1 MPIKADRSDIVWGYA
16 GTALSMGSNLL
27 LLPLMLYFL
36 DGSYLGLW
44 YVFAS
49 VGALSALFDFGFNP
63 AIARN
68 VAYVWSGAISLKK
81 EGAHLVDTQRK
92 AEVDYRLLGRLCK
105 ACRLLYLI
113 IGFVALAIMGSAGT
127 LYIVGI
133 ASGMDDR
140 VVFGSWAVYV
150 LAIFLNLYYGYFA
163 TLLRGVGAVAQYN
176 KVLVFARCLQL
187 VLTSTLLVAGC
198 GLVAPVVGYFAYGFF
213 LRLASKRAFNR
224 YQDIGKRLSS
234 LGVLGGCKD
243 SLSLLATMG
252 HNAWRDGLVA
262 LSNYLASQA
271 IVIVS
276 SLWLSLAETGMYS
289 IAVQLLTAIATIAST
304 PYSTAQPALSSAYVE
319 GRSEYMREMFSVC
332 MVAYALTFVIC
343 LALLLSL
350 GIPLIF
356 WIKPGTVLEGSVLLA
371 LGIYF
376 YLYKRQQLYAS
387 CIANTNRLPYVRAY
401 VISGLSSILLSIVLT
416 GYLHM
421 GVWGLIAGQA
431 LPQLAYNCWRW
442 PRWVHKDFG
451 FSTCEVVKLGS
462 SGLLCSLKKMVGK
475 GV

>member
-1 MPIKADRSDIVWGYA
+1 MVWRYI
-16 GTALSMGSNLL
+16 
-27 LLPLMLYFL
+27 FE
-36 DGSYLGLW
+36 
-44 YVFAS
+44 
-49 VGALSALFDFGFNP
+49 
-63 AIARN
+63 
-68 VAYVWSGAISLKK
+68 K

-319 GRSEYMREMFSVC
+319 GRSEYMRDVFRMHGCIRFDVC
-332 MVAYALTFVIC
+332 HMPSIVVEPRYPAD
-343 LALLLSL
+343 
-350 GIPLIF
+350 F
-356 WIKPGTVLEGSVLLA
+356 WIKPGTVLEGLFFWLWES
-371 LGIYF
+371 
-376 YLYKRQQLYAS
+376 
-387 CIANTNRLPYVRAY
+387 T
-401 VISGLSSILLSIVLT
+401 
-416 GYLHM
+416 
-421 GVWGLIAGQA
+421 
-431 LPQLAYNCWRW
+431 
-442 PRWVHKDFG
+442 
-451 FSTCEVVKLGS
+451 STCISDNSFMPHVLRIRTD
-462 SGLLCSLKKMVGK
+462 CHMCARM
-475 GV
+475 